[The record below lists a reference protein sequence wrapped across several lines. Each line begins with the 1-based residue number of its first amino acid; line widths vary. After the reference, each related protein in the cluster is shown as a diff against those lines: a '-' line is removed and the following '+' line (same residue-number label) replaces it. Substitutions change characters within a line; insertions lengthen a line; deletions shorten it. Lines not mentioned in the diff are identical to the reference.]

1 MPTLHAETRQ
11 PGKTGAKHLRSAGQ
25 VPAVYYGRKEEA
37 TPITITQSEFLRVW
51 HEAGES
57 TVIDLQTPQQTVSA
71 LIHDVELHPV
81 TGYPVHID
89 FYVIEK
95 GKSVQVTVPLE
106 FEGTAPAVKE
116 LGGILVKVLHDI
128 DVEAMPDKLPHS
140 ISVDVSQLTDMDSI
154 IHVKDIAMPEGVTPV
169 TDPEEV
175 IASISAAQEEEEEPA
190 EEVDMESIEVEQKG
204 KKEEEESEES
214 ES

>member
-1 MPTLHAETRQ
+1 MPTLHAETREA
-11 PGKTGAKHLRSAGQ
+11 GKTNAKHLRKAGR

-57 TVIDLQTPQQTVSA
+57 TVIDLATPERTISA
-71 LIHDVELHPV
+71 LIHDIELHPV

-89 FYVIEK
+89 FYTIEK

-106 FEGTAPAVKE
+106 FEGEAPAVKE

-128 DVEAMPDKLPHS
+128 DVEAMPDKLPHA
-140 ISVDVSQLTDMDSI
+140 ISVDITQLTDMDSV

-175 IASISAAQEEEEEPA
+175 VASMSEAQEEAEEPA
-190 EEVDMESIEVEQKG
+190 EEVDMDSIEVEQKG
-204 KKEEEESEES
+204 KQEEEGEE
-214 ES
+214 ENE